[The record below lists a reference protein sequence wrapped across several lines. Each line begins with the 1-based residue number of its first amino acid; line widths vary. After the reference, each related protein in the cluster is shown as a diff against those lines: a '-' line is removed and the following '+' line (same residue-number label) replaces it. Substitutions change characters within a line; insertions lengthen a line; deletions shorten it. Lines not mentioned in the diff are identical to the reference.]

1 MRADTWVDDLAALID
16 ASTVFGR
23 RRAQRVIQELQ
34 DINNRAADWN
44 RKQFNKVLRS
54 VIGVDIFSGSDGEAL
69 RIVAQSWAR
78 ENAALITDVTEK
90 TMTEVEGIAQRAV
103 RTGQSPRDIAKD
115 IKERFGIAENRA
127 KLIARDQ
134 VAKLNGQLTQSR
146 NEALGIQFYVW
157 DTSDD
162 ERVRE
167 SHRALNGKLCRWDDD
182 TVYSEDG
189 GKTWK
194 SRAAIGGYIGH
205 PGSDYQCRCIS
216 SPDLSGLLAE
226 IGVDTEGFSLK

>member
-1 MRADTWVDDLAALID
+1 MNKTKNIIVFVEQAPAQAVETARANFPGCEILLLRD
-16 ASTVFGR
+16 SKH
-23 RRAQRVIQELQ
+23 RA
-34 DINNRAADWN
+34 
-44 RKQFNKVLRS
+44 
-54 VIGVDIFSGSDGEAL
+54 
-69 RIVAQSWAR
+69 
-78 ENAALITDVTEK
+78 
-90 TMTEVEGIAQRAV
+90 
-103 RTGQSPRDIAKD
+103 
-115 IKERFGIAENRA
+115 
-127 KLIARDQ
+127 
-134 VAKLNGQLTQSR
+134 
-146 NEALGIQFYVW
+146 
-157 DTSDD
+157 

-205 PGSDYQCRCIS
+205 PGADYQCRCIS